1 MGGSWSV
8 GSWRTT
14 SHYHCYHDGV
24 SHYLRE
30 QGHSVTV
37 IGESGSGNIKQLKKM
52 QKHTEHHQ
60 LNQNWD
66 HIIWLWTDCLR
77 NHHWYRKHQKG
88 VHNIYHIHENQEQW
102 VQDQITK
109 RNPDLWS
116 KIIMIGGS
124 APLYTDWPCK
134 QLNSWCEAMGYVE
147 TGQDHPT
154 VDPVDWRDFVNWC
167 CGKYTKGKQPDM
179 KFSHWF
185 QGAFIRLFSHDHKQH
200 HMDFLKQSE
209 ERHNLLVYGTTKPS
223 YTIQIRYQDW
233 HKRPGRKQLQKY
245 LKFLQ
250 EDRVASMMGEDLHP
264 NPKAHKWLTN
274 WILTHHHKN

>member
-1 MGGSWSV
+1 MKFLIMGGSWSV
-8 GSWRTT
+8 GAWHTT

-24 SHYLRE
+24 SHYLRD

-37 IGESGSGNIKQLKKM
+37 IGQGGSSNISQLKEM
-52 QKHTEHHQ
+52 QTHTKHRQ

-66 HIIWLWTDCLR
+66 HIIWLWSDCLR

-134 QLNSWCEAMGYVE
+134 QLDSWAEAMGYIE
-147 TGQDHPT
+147 HDHPH
-154 VDPVDWRDFVNWC
+154 VDQADWRDFVNWC
-167 CGKYTKGKQPDM
+167 CGKYTYATNEKQDYM
-179 KFSHWF
+179 KSSVLK
-185 QGAFIRLFSHDHKQH
+185 AFIRSFSHDHKQH

-209 ERHNLLVYGTTKPS
+209 ERYNLLVYGDDN
-223 YTIQIRYQDW
+223 QQYQ
-233 HKRPGRKQLQKY
+233 KG
-245 LKFLQ
+245 
-250 EDRVASMMGEDLHP
+250 MMGEDLHP
-264 NPKAHKWLTN
+264 NPEAHAWLTE
-274 WILTHHHKN
+274 WILNKIQD